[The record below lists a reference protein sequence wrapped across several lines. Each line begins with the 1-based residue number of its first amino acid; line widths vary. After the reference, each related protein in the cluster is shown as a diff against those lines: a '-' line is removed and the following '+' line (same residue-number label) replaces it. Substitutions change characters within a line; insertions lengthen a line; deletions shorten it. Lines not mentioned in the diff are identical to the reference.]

1 MSKKLILELLASVIT
16 ITATLCACNNTHS
29 STAPYDVKEETYG
42 SLLHFLESDDLH
54 EIMIVSEAKDSLY
67 NILYALTPEDQSDR
81 ELRTLSKDSQTFES
95 GYYQNLAVEDPQ
107 SFHNWLKQRNK

>member
-1 MSKKLILELLASVIT
+1 MSKKLIPELLALVIT

-54 EIMIVSEAKDSLY
+54 EIMIVSEAKGSL
-67 NILYALTPEDQSDR
+67 
-81 ELRTLSKDSQTFES
+81 
-95 GYYQNLAVEDPQ
+95 
-107 SFHNWLKQRNK
+107 